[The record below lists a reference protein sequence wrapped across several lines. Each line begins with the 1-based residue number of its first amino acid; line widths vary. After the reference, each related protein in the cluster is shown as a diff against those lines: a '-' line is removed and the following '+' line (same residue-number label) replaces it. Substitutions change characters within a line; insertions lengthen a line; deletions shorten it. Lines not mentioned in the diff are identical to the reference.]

1 MEEQYLIN
9 GIKSRNK
16 IIFDFVFHYYYS
28 GLCAYAERFTND
40 ENTAEDIVQDLF
52 VKLWLKSGSIQITT
66 SLKNYL
72 FTAVK
77 NRSLDHLKKEKTK
90 EKGMQYIS
98 YTTEPSMNHSIYWFA
113 ESELKELIDKC
124 LESLPPRC
132 REIIIMSRF
141 DGLKNQEI
149 ADKLGLSKRT
159 VELQIS
165 NALKQLREDLK
176 DYLPSLLLATL
187 FI

>member
-1 MEEQYLIN
+1 MEEHYLIE

-28 GLCAYAERFTND
+28 GLCAFAERFTNN

-52 VKLWLKSGSIQITT
+52 VTLWLKHDSIQINT

-77 NRSLDHLKKEKTK
+77 NRSLDHLKKEKNK

-113 ESELKELIDKC
+113 ESELKELIDK
-124 LESLPPRC
+124 LLGNPVEFITKDDKTYKGQLVSTYGSNILLKEK
-132 REIIIMSRF
+132 EI
-141 DGLKNQEI
+141 KN
-149 ADKLGLSKRT
+149 R
-159 VELQIS
+159 
-165 NALKQLREDLK
+165 KQGSAIFNFFRNLCICIRL
-176 DYLPSLLLATL
+176 YV
-187 FI
+187 